1 MTTPVIKH
9 KQGDTFEV
17 GATYSDSGTGA
28 PINLTGYTIVSQVRD
43 SAGVLIESLQVL
55 IADQASKPG
64 EFRLRSTTTGA
75 WPARE
80 LLWDIEY
87 RFTDTVIST
96 ETLRIA
102 VQGDVSR

>member
-1 MTTPVIKH
+1 MTTQVIKH

-17 GATYSDSGTGA
+17 GATYSDSETGVA
-28 PINLTGYTIVSQVRD
+28 ISLTGYTIVSQIRD
-43 SAGVLIESLQVL
+43 VGGALIESLQV
-55 IADQASKPG
+55 IFADQNTKPG
-64 EFRLRSTTTGA
+64 EFSLRSTATGA
-75 WPARE
+75 WPTRE

-87 RFTDTVIST
+87 RFDDTVIST

>member
-1 MTTPVIKH
+1 MTTQVIKH

-17 GATYSDSGTGA
+17 GATYADSETGA
-28 PINLTGYTIVSQVRD
+28 PINLTAYTIVSQVRD
-43 SAGVLIESLQVL
+43 TAGALIENLQV
-55 IADQASKPG
+55 IFADQNTKPG
-64 EFRLRSTTTGA
+64 EFRLRSTSTGA

-87 RFTDTVIST
+87 RFDDTVIST